1 MDTKELIAE
10 LRAWIKEKY
19 PMPGHKSG
27 ALLRDAADELER
39 LAAIVERLP
48 KTADGVVPEPPCEL
62 WEVSRV
68 PSRAVHRHTCLG
80 WAYDNSVRRPI
91 MVPTLH
97 ELPINTLYSTH
108 EAALAAKE
116 ARQ

>member
-39 LAAIVERLP
+39 LVAIVERLR
-48 KTADGVVPEPPCEL
+48 AIVDAA
-62 WEVSRV
+62 
-68 PSRAVHRHTCLG
+68 RAVRSTG
-80 WAYDNSVRRPI
+80 FQSRRADDGGRFL
-91 MVPTLH
+91 VGDD
-97 ELPINTLYSTH
+97 EYR
-108 EAALAAKE
+108 ALVNALEK
-116 ARQ
+116 